1 MACRQPSPRLDGR
14 PSPTTAHLRTSR
26 RKVTIKELQTA
37 VKFLRRLV
45 VGQTEV
51 DTLINTIHA
60 LEAEIE
66 RRKRK

>member
-1 MACRQPSPRLDGR
+1 MKD
-14 PSPTTAHLRTSR
+14 
-26 RKVTIKELQTA
+26 LQTA

-51 DTLINTIHA
+51 DNLIRTIEA

-66 RRKRK
+66 RRRRK